1 MLYDF
6 VMSREVFFIQD
17 GKECLVIKCRA
28 HCVYQKCRLSRRI
41 VASSFVCPRTVK
53 AFKLHC
59 LCLPLCTFY
68 CFLNALTT
76 FMNFA
81 PRKLHNGAFTIG
93 RTFAF
98 KVKMFNVYKKQGSLW
113 VLHKPALK
121 TDKCFQ
127 NGVRNL
133 TTDKEL
139 SAVLR
144 LYLETLLTYKPC
156 VILNIFQSVK

>member
-17 GKECLVIKCRA
+17 GEECLVIKSCA

-68 CFLNALTT
+68 CFLNALTA

-81 PRKLHNGAFTIG
+81 PRKCTMAHLQLIG
-93 RTFAF
+93 H
-98 KVKMFNVYKKQGSLW
+98 L
-113 VLHKPALK
+113 L
-121 TDKCFQ
+121 
-127 NGVRNL
+127 
-133 TTDKEL
+133 
-139 SAVLR
+139 LR
-144 LYLETLLTYKPC
+144 LKCLMYTRSKVLFGFAQT
-156 VILNIFQSVK
+156 SVKNGQMLSEWRP